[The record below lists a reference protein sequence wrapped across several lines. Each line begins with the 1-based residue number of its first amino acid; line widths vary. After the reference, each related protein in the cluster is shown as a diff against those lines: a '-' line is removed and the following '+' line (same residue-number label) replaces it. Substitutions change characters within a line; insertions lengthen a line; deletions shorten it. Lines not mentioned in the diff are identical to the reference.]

1 MLYNIDTWPYTTAS
15 RWRLITMNGPAW
27 NKVKRVTWLGKEKKT
42 GKFQL
47 KNVSLKRF
55 KQFRVIIKEARAILA
70 WTLQT
75 IQQIEKINPFCFA
88 LEKHLHAFTDE
99 LLKVTRNYSR
109 KPKYFEKN
117 RKSWTWCVGLMKS
130 SMKHRSMFDH
140 SFAITTC
147 CWKK

>member
-1 MLYNIDTWPYTTAS
+1 
-15 RWRLITMNGPAW
+15 
-27 NKVKRVTWLGKEKKT
+27 LGKEKKT

-75 IQQIEKINPFCFA
+75 IQQIKKINPFYFA

-117 RKSWTWCVGLMKS
+117 MKS
-130 SMKHRSMFDH
+130 
-140 SFAITTC
+140 
-147 CWKK
+147 